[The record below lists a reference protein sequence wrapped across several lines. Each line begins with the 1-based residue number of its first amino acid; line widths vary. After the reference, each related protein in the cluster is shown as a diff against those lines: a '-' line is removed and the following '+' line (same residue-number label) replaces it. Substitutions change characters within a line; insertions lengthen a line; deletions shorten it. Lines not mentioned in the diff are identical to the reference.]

1 MRIVEKILYGFG
13 GLLAL
18 ILLFIAICHYNP
30 ELAAR
35 LGANFKANAE
45 ESAAGEDTSG
55 MYAVHTAVTL
65 GELPAA
71 QHTDVQTPAQSSFT
85 GDVVP
90 VGTARAAND
99 ADEDEAAESKLK
111 VPGKVAGLS
120 GYIPVKATGTEIT
133 QSKADEIA
141 KELTKGE
148 TGSSLTF
155 DSEMYPYYSII
166 NETQKAVYRQIYANA
181 NAENRHFAP
190 VEDITANDLKN
201 AFTSVVNDHPELFWV
216 DTAYK
221 YQYTPKGSVADITL
235 VFNVTANDLDASK
248 VQFEAAAKQIRD
260 ATYRNYADY
269 DKERIVHDTLIG
281 RVKYDANAPMNQSA
295 YSALVYGRTVCAG
308 YARAFQYVLQQLDI
322 PCYYVTGYAGEN
334 HAWNIVKLSD
344 GYYNVDSTWDDTNP
358 NTYDYFNCSDAD
370 YASDHVR
377 RDLSI
382 YLPPCNGNRY
392 SGLEVNPSVTPP
404 TDTTKPSTGSTTTTT
419 TTTTT
424 TPSNGTASSNSTS
437 SLNNANSPTTATNT
451 ESITVMT
458 VRGGGDQDYIDDIGD
473 YYNECFGAMVD
484 KDDEVITFDLIIT
497 DKKLWDSIYKAYS
510 RGDCQEGYI
519 DRYLVEK
526 HKNACSMRVEAVP
539 RTDGS
544 YLLRHRAVI
553 S

>member
-1 MRIVEKILYGFG
+1 MRIVEKILCGFG

-18 ILLFIAICHYNP
+18 ILLFIAICHHNP

-35 LGANFKANAE
+35 IGASLKAEAE
-45 ESAAGEDTSG
+45 EAGTADRANDVL
-55 MYAVHTAVTL
+55 AVNTTVTF
-65 GELPAA
+65 GSLPAA
-71 QHTDVQTPAQSSFT
+71 QNTQTQEESALTGQTAPAGST
-85 GDVVP
+85 R
-90 VGTARAAND
+90 TAD
-99 ADEDEAAESKLK
+99 DGEQGKLK
-111 VPGKVAGLS
+111 IPTKVAGLS
-120 GYIPVKATGTEIT
+120 GYIPVKATGTEISQT
-133 QSKADEIA
+133 KADEIA
-141 KELTKGE
+141 RELSKGE

-155 DSEMYPYYSII
+155 DGEIYPYYAII
-166 NETQKAVYRQIYANA
+166 NEKQRAVYRQIYANA
-181 NAENRHFAP
+181 NAQNKHFAP

-235 VFNVTANDLDASK
+235 VFNITANNLEASK
-248 VQFEAAAKQIRD
+248 AEFEAAAKRITD
-260 ATYRNYADY
+260 ETYGNYRDY
-269 DKERIVHDTLIG
+269 DKERIAHDTLIS
-281 RVKYDANAPMNQSA
+281 RVRYDANAPMNQSA

-308 YARAFQYVLQQLDI
+308 YARGLQYVLQQLDI

-344 GYYNVDSTWDDTNP
+344 GYYNVDSTWDDTDP

-377 RDLSI
+377 RDLAI
-382 YLPPCNGNRY
+382 YLPACNGNRY

-404 TDTTKPSTGSTTTTT
+404 TTTTPSTSTTTTT

-424 TPSNGTASSNSTS
+424 TPSGNTTTNQ
-437 SLNNANSPTTATNT
+437 NTATNT
-451 ESITVMT
+451 DSITVIT
-458 VRGGGDQDYIDDIGD
+458 VRGGGDGNYIDNVTD
-473 YYNECFGAMVD
+473 YFNECFDSMID
-484 KDDEVITFDLIIT
+484 RDDEVITFDLIVT
-497 DKKLWDSIYKAYS
+497 DKKLWDNIYKAYD

-526 HKNACSMRVEAVP
+526 HKNACSMWVEAVP

-553 S
+553 N

>member
-1 MRIVEKILYGFG
+1 MRIVEKVLYGFG

-18 ILLFIAICHYNP
+18 ILLFIAVCHYNP
-30 ELAAR
+30 ELAVR
-35 LGANFKANAE
+35 MGADLKAEAVE
-45 ESAAGEDTSG
+45 ADTAAHVNDVL
-55 MYAVHTAVTL
+55 AVNTTVTL
-65 GELPAA
+65 GTLPAA
-71 QHTDVQTPAQSSFT
+71 QNTRTTGENALT
-85 GDVVP
+85 GDTTPTGSTRTVD
-90 VGTARAAND
+90 D
-99 ADEDEAAESKLK
+99 ADTDGNAEQKLK
-111 VPGKVAGLS
+111 IPGKVAGLS
-120 GYIPVKATGTEIT
+120 GYIPIRATGTEIS
-133 QSKADEIA
+133 QNKADEIA
-141 KELTKGE
+141 RELSKGE

-155 DSEMYPYYSII
+155 DSEIYPYYAVI
-166 NETQKAVYRQIYANA
+166 NETQRAIYRQIYANA
-181 NAENRHFAP
+181 NAQNRHFAP

-221 YQYTPKGSVADITL
+221 YQYTPRGSVADITL

-248 VQFEAAAKQIRD
+248 VTFEAAAKRIAD
-260 ATYRNYADY
+260 ETYGSYTDY
-269 DKERIVHDTLIG
+269 DKERIVHDALIA

-308 YARAFQYVLQQLDI
+308 YARALQYVLQQLDI

-344 GYYNVDSTWDDTNP
+344 GYYNVDSTWDDTDP
-358 NTYDYFNCSDAD
+358 NTYDYFNRSDAD

-382 YLPPCNGNRY
+382 YLPACEGNRY

-404 TDTTKPSTGSTTTTT
+404 TTTTTPSTGTSTTTTSTTTT

-424 TPSNGTASSNSTS
+424 TPSTSTTTS
-437 SLNNANSPTTATNT
+437 QNTATNT
-451 ESITVMT
+451 DSITVIT
-458 VRGGGDQDYIDDIGD
+458 VRGGGDENYIDNIND
-473 YYNECFGAMVD
+473 YFNECFDAMID
-484 KDDEVITFDLIIT
+484 RDDEVITFDLIVT
-497 DKKLWDSIYKAYS
+497 DKKLWDNIYRAYD